1 VTFGGGMFVAVGAN
15 GTLLTSFDGK
25 AWMRRSSGTETSLG
39 GVAFGD
45 RRFIIAGRAGLILES
60 GQLAAPPEPP
70 TLTATLAK
78 GSKPRLVI
86 DGQEG
91 QLYHI
96 EVSVDLRQW
105 KVLKLIEGAAK
116 PVEFVD
122 ELGTTEL
129 DTFYRT
135 VTP

>member
-1 VTFGGGMFVAVGAN
+1 MDPVFVHVYNVNATASTKISVQWA
-15 GTLLTSFDGK
+15 
-25 AWMRRSSGTETSLG
+25 E
-39 GVAFGD
+39 
-45 RRFIIAGRAGLILES
+45 IE
-60 GQLAAPPEPP
+60 AP
-70 TLTATLAK
+70 LAK

-91 QLYHI
+91 QLYRI
-96 EVSVDLRQW
+96 EVSADLRQW

>member
-1 VTFGGGMFVAVGAN
+1 
-15 GTLLTSFDGK
+15 
-25 AWMRRSSGTETSLG
+25 MRRSSGTETSLG

-78 GSKPRLVI
+78 GGKPRLVI

-91 QLYHI
+91 QLYRI
-96 EVSVDLRQW
+96 EVSADLRQW

-122 ELGTTEL
+122 ESGTTERSR
-129 DTFYRT
+129 FYRT